1 MEPREGKS
9 RLHINE
15 CHMGHGHQLLCL
27 CEVAGSSSWN
37 PIGSLRGNQ
46 APLFEVLRSLCP
58 QTLHYQTA
66 AHVSL
71 SFHVCDLEVSE
82 DQGLPLALQGSACS
96 G

>member
-1 MEPREGKS
+1 
-9 RLHINE
+9 
-15 CHMGHGHQLLCL
+15 MGHGHQLLGL

-46 APLFEVLRSLCP
+46 APLFESLEASP

-82 DQGLPLALQGSACS
+82 DQGLPLALQASACS